1 MDRDAVVQEFLDAY
15 RAAFEAFDVT
25 AVAGFFAFP
34 CQVTSEAAEVTIT
47 AVPTLDAWTPQIER
61 IIDAYRALGVATAV
75 MGPLQVLGVT
85 PRLAQAAVRW
95 RLRDADGGTIYEFDA
110 SYSLADLGDGF
121 RITAIAHNESPRLR
135 AALGS
140 RQGA

>member
-1 MDRDAVVQEFLDAY
+1 VDRDAVVQEFLDAY

>member
-140 RQGA
+140 RRGA

>member
-15 RAAFEAFDVT
+15 RAAFEAFDV
-25 AVAGFFAFP
+25 
-34 CQVTSEAAEVTIT
+34 T